1 MAVAAR
7 LSGGPVTAKA
17 ARQQPLHHMFPQGKF
32 DYENPYGIRSR
43 SNLVLVYEIVKII
56 TRRRKPPSVC
66 LERGSPGATCCKGH
80 CVDTRSSIAHC
91 GRCHHV
97 CKHGKTCCGGRCV
110 DLRKDRKNCGDC
122 FVHCPKKC
130 SFGMCDYAG

>member
-1 MAVAAR
+1 MRKAAVALMAIALALALAVAAAGAGAEAEAVGVR
-7 LSGGPVTAKA
+7 
-17 ARQQPLHHMFPQGKF
+17 
-32 DYENPYGIRSR
+32 RSR
-43 SNLVLVYEIVKII
+43 FLASKKSPPPLPLSYYNC
-56 TRRRKPPSVC
+56 RRKPPSVC